1 VQAHSVTNTHTLSG
15 ESETLAS
22 LLDLR
27 MRVAAGV
34 LYSSKVG
41 SDTTTTSNS
50 DSVVLPLG
58 PSTPYRL
65 AGAPSV
71 TSSNSKYMV
80 NNSKIEVPV
89 SINANGLAVEGLS
102 TVVAF
107 ITQSSNYIDSTDTQ
121 SGDGPTV
128 LAVFGPGSN
137 RTYTVGSNAS
147 AISTT
152 DNLAPGEVA
161 TTTSENL
168 SDAVDDAAAPFTLT
182 LALGTLAADDATVFS
197 FPTTGFNPIEPIQII
212 LIVTTR
218 LGHRVLG
225 TTLTYQPPLLL
236 SRLANGVTIRYMGTD
251 EAVGNA
257 WSQLSK
263 PRFVYEDPRNTG
275 TSEYFAVVIGTTAN
289 GKIGEYAKTAAST
302 FFTPPGENSPVPFNN
317 IVTTL
322 VDNMSSL
329 FNNAITF
336 NKSIRSWDTSAVYT
350 MDFMFAGANAF
361 NQDVS
366 SFDTSNVQNMEY
378 MFSMGGIDPQFNNA
392 GLPGI
397 GSWNTSKVT
406 TMKGMF
412 QNAMRFNQNLTAW
425 VVSQVTQNSNMFYS
439 ATNMLAVNYP
449 QFSSQ
454 LMLFP

>member
-1 VQAHSVTNTHTLSG
+1 
-15 ESETLAS
+15 
-22 LLDLR
+22 

-41 SDTTTTSNS
+41 SSDTTTTSNS
-50 DSVVLPLG
+50 VSVVLPLG

-71 TSSNSKYMV
+71 TSSNNNKYMV
-80 NNSKIEVPV
+80 NNDKIEVPV

-107 ITQSSNYIDSTDTQ
+107 ITQSSNYIDSADTQ

-168 SDAVDDAAAPFTLT
+168 SDVVDDAAAPLTLT

-225 TTLTYQPPLLL
+225 TTLTYQPPL
-236 SRLANGVTIRYMGTD
+236 
-251 EAVGNA
+251 
-257 WSQLSK
+257 
-263 PRFVYEDPRNTG
+263 
-275 TSEYFAVVIGTTAN
+275 
-289 GKIGEYAKTAAST
+289 
-302 FFTPPGENSPVPFNN
+302 
-317 IVTTL
+317 
-322 VDNMSSL
+322 
-329 FNNAITF
+329 
-336 NKSIRSWDTSAVYT
+336 
-350 MDFMFAGANAF
+350 
-361 NQDVS
+361 
-366 SFDTSNVQNMEY
+366 
-378 MFSMGGIDPQFNNA
+378 
-392 GLPGI
+392 
-397 GSWNTSKVT
+397 
-406 TMKGMF
+406 
-412 QNAMRFNQNLTAW
+412 
-425 VVSQVTQNSNMFYS
+425 
-439 ATNMLAVNYP
+439 
-449 QFSSQ
+449 
-454 LMLFP
+454 